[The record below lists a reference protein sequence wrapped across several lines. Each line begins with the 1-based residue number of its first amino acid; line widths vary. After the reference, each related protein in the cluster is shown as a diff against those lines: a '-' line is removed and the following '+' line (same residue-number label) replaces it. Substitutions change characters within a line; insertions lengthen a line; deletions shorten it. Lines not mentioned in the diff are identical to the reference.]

1 MRPRFSS
8 ERSPNVDIQAGVTPT
23 PEPSASRLI
32 GLCSSEQ
39 FDENGPYLEVTGQSD
54 GLLLSY
60 YGDADD
66 GFLVEPVDGQAP
78 FWSRFIHGEHVDFRH
93 TSDSS
98 EVQSD
103 DEQALQHQKRH
114 RDVFLDHHE
123 ELQAFHAERWP
134 HAARRIRCSWTRR
147 SGSHHIT
154 STSAQLEI
162 ARQFNDFQEHHKA
175 AETSDAQASMVSRSS
190 DQDSV
195 TQSSSLLDSF
205 DCMPVSEE
213 ATELVKSVIKEL
225 DEASDRSKVTSGRRD
240 GIQD

>member
-8 ERSPNVDIQAGVTPT
+8 DRSPNVGVQAGSTPT
-23 PEPSASRLI
+23 IEPAVSRLI
-32 GLCSSEQ
+32 GLCSREQ

-78 FWSRFIHGEHVDFRH
+78 FWSRFIHGEHDDFKH

-103 DEQALQHQKRH
+103 DEQALQQRKRH
-114 RDVFLDHHE
+114 RDVFSDHHE
-123 ELQAFHAERWP
+123 ELEAFHAERWP
-134 HAARRIRCSWTRR
+134 HAARRIRCSWRQR
-147 SGSHHIT
+147 SGSHRIT

-162 ARQFNDFQEHHKA
+162 ARHFNDFQEHQKA
-175 AETSDAQASMVSRSS
+175 AETNDAQASMVSRSS
-190 DQDSV
+190 YQESDTQGSSV
-195 TQSSSLLDSF
+195 IDPV
-205 DCMPVSEE
+205 DCMTVSEE
-213 ATELVKSVIKEL
+213 VTELVKSVIKEL
-225 DEASDRSKVTSGRRD
+225 DEARGRSM
-240 GIQD
+240 